1 MTNATRQDAHRARRK
16 EAGDT
21 LIRQYVPTPIKAA
34 VLALIA
40 KAVAEHKDA
49 KPCE

>member
-1 MTNATRQDAHRARRK
+1 MTNAANQANHRARRK

-21 LIRQYVPTPIKAA
+21 LIRQYVPEPIKAA

-40 KAVAEHKDA
+40 KAVAEHRDA
-49 KPCE
+49 TPCE